1 MKKKQNKK
9 NKSKNKFSH
18 LTKFIGIDPGKS
30 GGITLISDEGIESIK
45 CPKEP
50 VDMAMF
56 FQYFIGNT
64 APHNVGIL
72 IERVW
77 ARPTNGSRH
86 AFAYGFNYGLW
97 FGIIAR
103 SNVNL
108 HMILPNNWM
117 KYFGCPKGLEYSER
131 KRWLKQKA
139 KELYPKIKRITLD
152 TADSILIAHYA
163 KEDFFKKTNI

>member
-1 MKKKQNKK
+1 MSKKQNKK
-9 NKSKNKFSH
+9 NKSKNQFSH

-30 GGITLISDEGIESIK
+30 GGITLISDKGMWSVK

-50 VDMAMF
+50 SDMAIF
-56 FQYFIGNT
+56 LGNFIGDT
-64 APHNVGIL
+64 APYNVGIL

-97 FGIIAR
+97 YGIIAR
-103 SNVNL
+103 KDIEL
-108 HMILPNNWM
+108 HTILPNKWIQ
-117 KYFGCPKGLEYSER
+117 YFNCPKGIEYNER
-131 KRWLKQKA
+131 KKWLKGKA
-139 KELYPKIKRITLD
+139 QELYPEIKRVTLA

-163 KEDFFKKTNI
+163 KEEFFNK

>member
-9 NKSKNKFSH
+9 NKSKNQFSH

-97 FGIIAR
+97 FGIVAMKDIE
-103 SNVNL
+103 L
-108 HMILPNNWM
+108 HTTLPNNWI
-117 KYFGCPKGLEYSER
+117 KYFGCPKGMEYNER
-131 KRWLKQKA
+131 KKWLKEKA
-139 KELYPKIKRITLD
+139 KELYPDIKRVTLAM
-152 TADSILIAHYA
+152 ADSILIAHYA
-163 KEDFFKKTNI
+163 KEEFFNK

>member
-1 MKKKQNKK
+1 MSKKLNKK
-9 NKSKNKFSH
+9 NKSKNQFSH

-30 GGITLISDEGIESIK
+30 GGITLISDKGIEAAK

-50 VDMAMF
+50 SDMAIF
-56 FQYFIGNT
+56 FEYFIGDT
-64 APHNVGIL
+64 APYNVGIL

-97 FGIIAR
+97 YGIIAR
-103 SNVNL
+103 KDIEL
-108 HMILPNNWM
+108 HTILPNKWIQ
-117 KYFGCPKGLEYSER
+117 YFNCPKGIEYNER
-131 KRWLKQKA
+131 KKWLKGKA
-139 KELYPKIKRITLD
+139 QELYPEIKRVTLA

-163 KEDFFKKTNI
+163 KEEFFNK

>member
-1 MKKKQNKK
+1 MSKKQNKK
-9 NKSKNKFSH
+9 NKSKNQFSH

-30 GGITLISDEGIESIK
+30 GGIALISDKGIEYTK

-50 VDMAMF
+50 ADMAIF
-56 FQYFIGNT
+56 FEYFMGDT
-64 APHNVGIL
+64 APANVGIL

-103 SNVNL
+103 KDIVL
-108 HMILPNNWM
+108 HTTLPNAWM
-117 KYFGCPKGLEYSER
+117 QYFDCPKGLEYNER
-131 KRWLKQKA
+131 KRWLKEKA
-139 KELYPKIKRITLD
+139 KELNPKIKKITLA
-152 TADSILIAHYA
+152 TADSILIARYA
-163 KEDFFKKTNI
+163 KEEFFNK

>member
-9 NKSKNKFSH
+9 NKSKKQFSH

-97 FGIIAR
+97 FGIIAMKDIE
-103 SNVNL
+103 L
-108 HMILPNNWM
+108 HTTLPSKWIQ
-117 KYFGCPKGLEYSER
+117 YFDCPKGMEYNER
-131 KRWLKQKA
+131 KKWLKEKA
-139 KELYPKIKRITLD
+139 KKLYPNIKRVTLAM
-152 TADSILIAHYA
+152 ADSILIAHYA
-163 KEDFFKKTNI
+163 KEEFFNK

>member
-1 MKKKQNKK
+1 MSRSLNKK
-9 NKSKNKFSH
+9 NKSKRNSCRLIKY
-18 LTKFIGIDPGKS
+18 IVIDPGKS
-30 GGITLISDEGIESIK
+30 GGIAMATSKGMLALK
-45 CPKEP
+45 CPKE
-50 VDMAMF
+50 VAEMAALYEDLI
-56 FQYFIGNT
+56 QNT
-64 APHNVGIL
+64 PHNSIKIL

-139 KELYPKIKRITLD
+139 KELYPNIKRITLD

-163 KEDFFKKTNI
+163 KEEFFKKTNI